1 MCVCYSYI
9 DISRH
14 VLCSPRNARVICN
27 MYVDLCVYLDIYI
40 LEIHGFVRHGFV
52 LSQETLWKM
61 ASAGCYAWKI
71 RAAVRIPAVPVAR
84 KNGSVSCTDVE
95 LFSMVSIF

>member
-1 MCVCYSYI
+1 MLHVALGIPGRYI
-9 DISRH
+9 RT
-14 VLCSPRNARVICN
+14 
-27 MYVDLCVYLDIYI
+27 YYIYI

-71 RAAVRIPAVPVAR
+71 RAAVRIPAVPVAG

>member
-1 MCVCYSYI
+1 M
-9 DISRH
+9 
-14 VLCSPRNARVICN
+14 
-27 MYVDLCVYLDIYI
+27 
-40 LEIHGFVRHGFV
+40 

-61 ASAGCYAWKI
+61 ASAGCYGWKI

-95 LFSMVSIF
+95 LLFQWFPFFNHSLLEISRCSGKGLHVAGQRQTSPGELGASQ